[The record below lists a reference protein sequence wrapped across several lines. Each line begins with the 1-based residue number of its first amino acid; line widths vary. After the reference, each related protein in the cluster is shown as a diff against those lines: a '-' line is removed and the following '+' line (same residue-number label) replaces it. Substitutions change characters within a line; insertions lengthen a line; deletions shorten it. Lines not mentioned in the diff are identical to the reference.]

1 MNRYGRLARD
11 HWKSTDPGR
20 FSQIQDPEEFFSD
33 LGETVEFQIQDLQL
47 HLAGPDPATPEHGLE
62 KVGRLNMA
70 RLQAEEV
77 VLADLV
83 WLTHLRTR
91 KPWSR
96 RTRAG
101 STCSTRR
108 SGKRRTRI
116 RTSIGPAFRPDTA
129 GGRR

>member
-20 FSQIQDPEEFFSD
+20 YSQIQDPDEFFSD
-33 LGETVEFQIQDLQL
+33 LGETAESQIQDLQL
-47 HLAGPDPATPEHGLE
+47 HLAGPDPVVPENTLD

-83 WLTHLRTR
+83 WLPPPEDEETMESEN
-91 KPWSR
+91 PSR
-96 RTRAG
+96 RYLFNKA
-101 STCSTRR
+101 
-108 SGKRRTRI
+108 I
-116 RTSIGPAFRPDTA
+116 WEAQNEDQDIY
-129 GGRR
+129 

>member
-20 FSQIQDPEEFFSD
+20 FSQIQDPDEFFSD

-47 HLAGPDPATPEHGLE
+47 HLAGPDPATPEQGLE

-70 RLQAEEV
+70 RMQAEEA

-83 WLTHLRTR
+83 WLS
-91 KPWSR
+91 PPPEEEAMESENPSR
-96 RTRAG
+96 RYLFNKAMWE
-101 STCSTRR
+101 
-108 SGKRRTRI
+108 
-116 RTSIGPAFRPDTA
+116 AQNEDQDTY
-129 GGRR
+129 